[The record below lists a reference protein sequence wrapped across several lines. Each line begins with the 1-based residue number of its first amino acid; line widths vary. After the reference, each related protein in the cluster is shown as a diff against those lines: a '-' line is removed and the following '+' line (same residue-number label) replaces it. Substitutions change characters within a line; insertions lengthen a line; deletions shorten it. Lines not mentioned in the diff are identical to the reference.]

1 MGFAVVDY
9 QIMALLA
16 ILILGALA
24 VVLGRNLLYAVI
36 VYGIYSLIMAV
47 VWLLMNAPDLGIT
60 EAAAGIGTTALTM
73 AVLSRTS
80 RKDE

>member
-1 MGFAVVDY
+1 
-9 QIMALLA
+9 
-16 ILILGALA
+16 
-24 VVLGRNLLYAVI
+24 
-36 VYGIYSLIMAV
+36 MAV